1 MDFKGLVIAT
11 EYVKIDGGINTNDP
25 YSVEHRHVINDN
37 ESLISSEIEVFLV
50 NIAEPGLRYPIIKTK
65 MNFWINGESNQT
77 AIAERIL
84 YSAKN
89 QYAEIFF
96 ILYQIMS
103 EHNLKHIHIHPV
115 SDSEVYQNV
124 KSQIPIGDL
133 TFDNLGRY
141 NFPF

>member
-1 MDFKGLVIAT
+1 
-11 EYVKIDGGINTNDP
+11 
-25 YSVEHRHVINDN
+25 
-37 ESLISSEIEVFLV
+37 
-50 NIAEPGLRYPIIKTK
+50 

-115 SDSEVYQNV
+115 ADSEVYQNV

-133 TFDNLGRY
+133 TFNNLGRY